1 MENFEAFSRKHRIGT
16 VPESVRTDKPSGKDV
31 WDALVPSMV
40 GVPVLTGLYYA
51 GGVPAF
57 AVGLAGAV
65 GLALLDVKRTYS
77 GWALH
82 PLPEL
87 PVIKD
92 EEIKEILDQQGRW
105 WGQDIQDAL
114 DAHGIAAKVVARD
127 TSSAMVD
134 VYELEVSKGFDIKK
148 LEKLG
153 ANFTRDLGLPRG
165 VKFSVELNIGNGRAG
180 LFLPKKDRQLIRL
193 SSVIDSPELKEMRL
207 PVMVGRD
214 LVGKVMA
221 FDLVRAKHTLVGGE
235 TGGGKSVQIDNM
247 LCSLGYHCSPD
258 DLAITLID
266 PKIVE
271 LSLFDGLVH
280 IDGDTTKE
288 AIVDMEEALYTLDR
302 LQQEM
307 MERYRIMHKVG
318 ARNIEGYND
327 LGLGKFKYRVIV
339 VDEITELVSLT
350 DELEIDG
357 RKVKLGKEAE
367 SHVTKIARLGRA
379 AGIILII
386 GAQRFDA
393 DVYSGQLRQNITSVI
408 GMRVKKQVYS
418 EMLIEESGCESL
430 LGDGDCYV
438 LVTGNKSPVRA
449 QAAFI
454 DELGIEAMIKE
465 INQKWSSSTI

>member
-1 MENFEAFSRKHRIGT
+1 MESFKAFSRKHRIGT
-16 VPESVRTDKPSGKDV
+16 VPESVRTHKPSGKDV
-31 WDALVPSMV
+31 WDTLVPSMV
-40 GVPVLTGLYYA
+40 GVPALTGLYYA

-57 AVGLAGAV
+57 AAGLAGAV

-87 PVIKD
+87 PEIKD

-134 VYELEVSKGFDIKK
+134 VYELEVAKGFDIKR

-153 ANFTRDLGLPRG
+153 ANFTRDLGLSRG
-165 VKFSVELNIGNGRAG
+165 VKFSVDLNIGNGRAG
-180 LFLPKKDRQLIRL
+180 LFLPKQDRQIISL
-193 SSVIDSPELKEMRL
+193 SSVIDAPELKNMRL

-221 FDLVRAKHTLVGGE
+221 FDLVKSKHTLVGGE

-280 IDGDTTKE
+280 IDGDTKE

-307 MERYRIMHKVG
+307 MDRYRIMHKAG
-318 ARNIEGYND
+318 ARNIEGYNE
-327 LGLGKFKYRVIV
+327 LGMGRFKYHVIV

-367 SHVTKIARLGRA
+367 AHVTKIARLGRA
-379 AGIILII
+379 AGFIMII

-438 LVTGNKSPVRA
+438 LVTGSKSPIRA

-454 DELGIEAMIKE
+454 DEAGIEAMIKE
-465 INQKWSSSTI
+465 INQKWSSSII